1 MARARN
7 IKPALFKNEVLG
19 VADPMLTLLFE
30 GLWLLADRSGRL
42 EDRPLRIKGELF
54 PYREGL
60 NMDGMLDWLAS
71 NGFIIRYQADGKRYI
86 EIDNFVKHQNPHK
99 NEPESEI
106 PAPSDTCTPPDKIG
120 TSTEKFGIAPADL
133 LIPDSLSLDLL
144 IPDSPIPEEEPLPV
158 AKAPAALGA
167 SNVKVLKP
175 KSEKPKTD
183 QQLANAA
190 TWNAYSNAYFD
201 RYGADPV
208 RNAKVNGQ
216 VAQLVARLGAEEAPH
231 VAAFYVSINDS
242 FFIRSSHEFGLL
254 VARAEGIRTQWV
266 TGRQVNSVTA
276 RQMENAQANATAAQ
290 DAGRLIDGEGERN
303 AFL

>member
-106 PAPSDTCTPPDKIG
+106 PAPSDTCTHPDKIG
-120 TSTEKFGIAPADL
+120 TSTEKFGSAPADS

-144 IPDSPIPEEEPLPV
+144 IPEEDQNHSLCVGEEMLVSGEPPAEPDDPADGVEPV
-158 AKAPAALGA
+158 DPKAPVEMTLAWMPDANLLKTYCVHYGVSTDLFTKDAVAPFTAHHETGGSLNTQAKWVSLLVKWVKGDKDKA
-167 SNVKVLKP
+167 SNVRQFP
-175 KSEKPKTD
+175 SRET
-183 QQLANAA
+183 QSRHTGFA
-190 TWNAYSNAYFD
+190 D
-201 RYGADPV
+201 RDYTAGLTQRDD
-208 RNAKVNGQ
+208 GTY
-216 VAQLVARLGAEEAPH
+216 
-231 VAAFYVSINDS
+231 AF
-242 FFIRSSHEFGLL
+242 
-254 VARAEGIRTQWV
+254 
-266 TGRQVNSVTA
+266 
-276 RQMENAQANATAAQ
+276 
-290 DAGRLIDGEGERN
+290 
-303 AFL
+303 

>member
-54 PYREGL
+54 PYRDGL
-60 NMDGMLDWLAS
+60 DMDGMLDWLAS

-120 TSTEKFGIAPADL
+120 TSTEKFGSAPADS

-144 IPDSPIPEEEPLPV
+144 IPEEDQNHSLCVGEGMLVSGEPPAEPDEPADGVELVDP
-158 AKAPAALGA
+158 KAPVEMTLAWMPDANLLKTYCVHYGVSTDLFTKDAVAPFTAHHETGGSLNTQAKWVSLLVKWVKGDKDKA
-167 SNVKVLKP
+167 SNVRQFP
-175 KSEKPKTD
+175 PRETQSRHTGF
-183 QQLANAA
+183 A
-190 TWNAYSNAYFD
+190 D
-201 RYGADPV
+201 RDYTAGLTQRED
-208 RNAKVNGQ
+208 GTY
-216 VAQLVARLGAEEAPH
+216 
-231 VAAFYVSINDS
+231 AF
-242 FFIRSSHEFGLL
+242 
-254 VARAEGIRTQWV
+254 
-266 TGRQVNSVTA
+266 
-276 RQMENAQANATAAQ
+276 
-290 DAGRLIDGEGERN
+290 
-303 AFL
+303 